1 MELIRCLILDDEPIA
16 ITVIES
22 HLNEFK
28 DLEIVAKCRSASEAF
43 EVLQKEKIDLIFL
56 DIEMPKLDG
65 LSFLKSLKDPPLVLI
80 TTAHRNFALDGF
92 ELDVV
97 DYLLKPIPLDRLMQ
111 AIGKVRRLLRA
122 DQGYYHPNG
131 FDPSSYIFV
140 KSDRENVK
148 INLMDIRYIESL
160 KNHVKIV
167 TSQKNHITMV
177 SIGEMQNRLPKNL
190 FLRIH
195 RSFLVNLGHIQ
206 NYTNTYVVIDR
217 KSFPLGNV
225 YKNAVLEV
233 LDKNRI

>member
-1 MELIRCLILDDEPIA
+1 MEQIRCLILDDEPIA

-22 HLNEFK
+22 HLKEFK
-28 DLEIVAKCRSASEAF
+28 DLKVVATSRNASEAF
-43 EVLQKEKIDLIFL
+43 EVLQSERIDLIFL

-111 AIGKVRRLLRA
+111 AIGKVRRQLRA
-122 DQGYYHPNG
+122 DREYHSNG
-131 FDPSSYIFV
+131 IDLSPYIFV

-148 INLMDIRYIESL
+148 INLIDIKYIESL

-177 SIGEMQNRLPKNL
+177 SIGEMQNKLPKNL
-190 FLRIH
+190 FVRIH
-195 RSFLVNLGHIQ
+195 RSFLVNLNHIQ

-233 LDKNRI
+233 LDKNKI

>member
-1 MELIRCLILDDEPIA
+1 MEHIRCLILDDEPIA

-22 HLNEFK
+22 HLKEFK
-28 DLEIVAKCRSASEAF
+28 DLKVVATCRNASEAF
-43 EVLQKEKIDLIFL
+43 EVLRKEKIDLIFL

-111 AIGKVRRLLRA
+111 AIGKVRRLLQV
-122 DQGYYHPNG
+122 DQGHHTNG
-131 FDPSSYIFV
+131 FDPLPYIFV

-177 SIGEMQNRLPKNL
+177 SIGEMENKLPKNI

-195 RSFLVNLGHIQ
+195 RSFLVNLSHIQ

>member
-1 MELIRCLILDDEPIA
+1 MEDIRCLILDDEPIA

-22 HLNEFK
+22 HLREFK
-28 DLEIVAKCRSASEAF
+28 DLRVVATCRSASEAF
-43 EVLQKEKIDLIFL
+43 EVLQNERIDLIFL

-111 AIGKVRRLLRA
+111 AIGKVRRQLRT
-122 DQGYYHPNG
+122 DREYHSNG
-131 FDPSSYIFV
+131 LDPLSYIFV

-177 SIGEMQNRLPKNL
+177 SIGEMQHKLPKNL
-190 FLRIH
+190 FVRIH
-195 RSFLVNLGHIQ
+195 RSFLVNLNHIQ

>member
-1 MELIRCLILDDEPIA
+1 MEQIRCLILDDEPIA

-28 DLEIVAKCRSASEAF
+28 DLEIIAKCRSASEAF
-43 EVLQKEKIDLIFL
+43 EVLRKEKVDLIFL

-111 AIGKVRRLLRA
+111 AIAKVRRQLRT
-122 DQGYYHPNG
+122 DQEYRSHG
-131 FDPSSYIFV
+131 FDPLPYIFV

-148 INLMDIRYIESL
+148 INLRDIRYIESL

-167 TSQKNHITMV
+167 TDQKNHITMV
-177 SIGEMQNRLPKNL
+177 SIGEMQHKLPKSL

-195 RSFLVNLGHIQ
+195 RSFLVNLSHIQ

-225 YKNAVLEV
+225 YKNTVLEV

>member
-1 MELIRCLILDDEPIA
+1 MEHIRCLILDDEPIA

-22 HLNEFK
+22 HLKEFK
-28 DLEIVAKCRSASEAF
+28 DLKVIATCRNAPEAF
-43 EVLQKEKIDLIFL
+43 EVLRKEKIDLIFL

-92 ELDVV
+92 ALDVV

-122 DQGYYHPNG
+122 DQDYHSNG
-131 FDPSSYIFV
+131 FDPLSYIFV

-177 SIGEMQNRLPKNL
+177 SIGEMQNKLPKNL
-190 FLRIH
+190 FMRIH
-195 RSFLVNLGHIQ
+195 RSFLVNLSHIQ

-225 YKNAVLEV
+225 YKNAALEV

>member
-1 MELIRCLILDDEPIA
+1 MEDIRCLILDDEPIA

-22 HLNEFK
+22 HLREFK
-28 DLEIVAKCRSASEAF
+28 DLRVVATCRSASEAF
-43 EVLQKEKIDLIFL
+43 EVLQSERIDLIFL

-111 AIGKVRRLLRA
+111 AIGKVRRQLRT
-122 DQGYYHPNG
+122 DREYHSNG
-131 FDPSSYIFV
+131 LDSLSYIFV

-177 SIGEMQNRLPKNL
+177 SIGEMQHKLPKNL
-190 FLRIH
+190 FVRIH
-195 RSFLVNLGHIQ
+195 RSFLVNLNHIQ

>member
-1 MELIRCLILDDEPIA
+1 MENIRCLILDDEPIA

-22 HLNEFK
+22 HLKEFK
-28 DLEIVAKCRSASEAF
+28 DLKVVATCRNASEAF
-43 EVLQKEKIDLIFL
+43 EVLRKEKIDLIFL

-122 DQGYYHPNG
+122 DQGYHPNG
-131 FDPSSYIFV
+131 IDPLSYIFV

-177 SIGEMQNRLPKNL
+177 SIGEMQNKLPKNL
-190 FLRIH
+190 FVRIH
-195 RSFLVNLGHIQ
+195 RSFLVNLNHIQ

>member
-1 MELIRCLILDDEPIA
+1 MEQIRCLILDDEPIA

-22 HLNEFK
+22 HLKEFK
-28 DLEIVAKCRSASEAF
+28 DLKVAATCRNASEAF
-43 EVLQKEKIDLIFL
+43 EVLQSERIDLIFL

-111 AIGKVRRLLRA
+111 AIGKVRRQLRA
-122 DQGYYHPNG
+122 DREYHSNG
-131 FDPSSYIFV
+131 IDLSPYIFV

-148 INLMDIRYIESL
+148 INLMDIKYIESL

-177 SIGEMQNRLPKNL
+177 SIGEMQNKLPKNL
-190 FLRIH
+190 FVRIH
-195 RSFLVNLGHIQ
+195 RSFLVNLNHIQ

>member
-1 MELIRCLILDDEPIA
+1 MEQIRCIIVDDEPIA

-28 DLEIVAKCRSASEAF
+28 DLEIVAKCRSAAEAF
-43 EVLQKEKIDLIFL
+43 EILRKEKIDLIFL
-56 DIEMPKLDG
+56 DIQMPKLDG
-65 LSFLKSLKDPPLVLI
+65 LTFLKSLKDPPLVLI

-111 AIGKVRRLLRA
+111 AIAKVRRVLQP
-122 DQGYYHPNG
+122 DQGFHTNG
-131 FDPSSYIFV
+131 FDPLSYIFV

-148 INLMDIRYIESL
+148 IDLMDIKYIESL

-206 NYTNTYVVIDR
+206 NYTSTYVVIDR

-225 YKNAVLEV
+225 YKTAVLEV